1 MDEPR
6 SNVVPIF
13 VGERLKTANL
23 LLVFKQIAAYKR
35 LEQRKFKLML
45 DTLRAG
51 HGGQAAPGATS
62 EERPSLPQRQPEA
75 EQ

>member
-1 MDEPR
+1 MDEPC

-35 LEQRKFKLML
+35 LEQRKFKLIGVHM
-45 DTLRAG
+45 RRG
-51 HGGQAAPGATS
+51 
-62 EERPSLPQRQPEA
+62 
-75 EQ
+75 